1 MAGLRP
7 RLLTLALLMLVFG
20 SAERVQAQLNC
31 TTSAAV
37 TPTLRHEGYTEL
49 AGDLF
54 LTCVGA
60 PGATP
65 TPVGVAIP
73 QANVSV
79 TLGATVTSRVLGG
92 TAPQLLTEALLVV
105 DDPSPANQDPCLSPT
120 NPIAACVVTGDGGQ
134 TFNEPGKFNVFQG
147 VTGGGPGQNSITF
160 LGVPADPP
168 AAGARTY
175 RITNLRIDATS
186 VPSGPF
192 GLTPVYAFVSVSPS
206 SSIVINSPQQPI
218 VGFVAGGLSTTTS
231 PANQTFSQCQTIP
244 PTVAATVTFT
254 ENFSSAF
261 KVKTNGLQ
269 NTPGEVYYSES
280 GLEITVTGGTAG
292 TADTG
297 TRLQAV
303 INNIPP
309 GVSIWADNW
318 AASTVALPGYPSDAT
333 MVTGGGTPADPG
345 SNTITQVTNGS
356 QNSVVVTWEITNTNP
371 VAIDSI
377 AFNIYAS
384 YSAGAPPTNVTAT
397 IASGFGPQYATY
409 AIGDPIPE
417 FMIGTGSAPANLLTI
432 TSCEAIAPAPGT
444 VISESLVDFS
454 WSPVSGATQYLLS
467 VGTTP
472 GATNIFG
479 GPTVGTSQAVP
490 FLPCADAGSSIYVE
504 LQAEVNG
511 NLVVLANDTYQ
522 CVLGLQDFNHDG
534 HPDIIWE
541 DPTSGFAQ
549 VWYLGG
555 AQGVSVTGAAD
566 LTQTNPWHIVAVADF
581 NGDGNPDVVWQ
592 DPVSGAVQVWFLGG
606 AGGNALISAYN
617 ITNHNAWK
625 VVSVADFNRDGHPD
639 LLWEDPTSG
648 FAQIWY
654 LGGAQGITV
663 MGAADLTQTNP
674 WHIVGTG
681 DFNGDGVPDVLWQ
694 DPVSG
699 TVQIWYMGG
708 TTAGLQGSQLQT
720 AANLPANAWHVV
732 AVGDFNQDGHPD
744 IVYQSPTTNAA
755 QVFFFTGAQG
765 TTPAGNAVLSGP
777 NPWFIAGPH

>member
-490 FLPCADAGSSIYVE
+490 FLPCAYAGSSIYVE

-522 CVLGLQDFNHDG
+522 CVLGFQRLQPRWPSRRDLGGSHIRLCPNLVSRRRPGRFRHRRG
-534 HPDIIWE
+534 GPHPDQ
-541 DPTSGFAQ
+541 PVAHR
-549 VWYLGG
+549 GG
-555 AQGVSVTGAAD
+555 RRFQRRWQPRCGLAGSRQRRRTGLVPGRRRRQCARSAA
-566 LTQTNPWHIVAVADF
+566 
-581 NGDGNPDVVWQ
+581 
-592 DPVSGAVQVWFLGG
+592 
-606 AGGNALISAYN
+606 N

-625 VVSVADFNRDGHPD
+625 VVSVADFNQDGHPD
-639 LLWEDPTSG
+639 LLWQDPTSG
-648 FAQIWY
+648 FSQIWY
-654 LGGAQGITV
+654 MGGPQGITLL
-663 MGAADLTQTNP
+663 GAADLDQTNP

-694 DPVSG
+694 DPVAGPCRSG
-699 TVQIWYMGG
+699 IWAEPRPARRAASCNPPRTWGQCLARSG
-708 TTAGLQGSQLQT
+708 RRRLQSGWPS
-720 AANLPANAWHVV
+720 
-732 AVGDFNQDGHPD
+732 GRR
-744 IVYQSPTTNAA
+744 IESPTTNAA
-755 QVFFFTGAQG
+755 QVFFYTGAQG